1 MSCLPIITHE
11 ARTDTVIETFM
22 LFFIECEKSADVV
35 FVSTILLILIR
46 RSVKLTYFCATAQF
60 TATEVTE
67 FVSGNKTHWGLLVFR
82 GVCVTV
88 FQFIGSGFP
97 LF

>member
-1 MSCLPIITHE
+1 L
-11 ARTDTVIETFM
+11 
-22 LFFIECEKSADVV
+22 
-35 FVSTILLILIR
+35 
-46 RSVKLTYFCATAQF
+46 TAQC

-67 FVSGNKTHWGLLVFR
+67 FVGGNKTHWSLLVFR
-82 GVCVTV
+82 DVCVTV